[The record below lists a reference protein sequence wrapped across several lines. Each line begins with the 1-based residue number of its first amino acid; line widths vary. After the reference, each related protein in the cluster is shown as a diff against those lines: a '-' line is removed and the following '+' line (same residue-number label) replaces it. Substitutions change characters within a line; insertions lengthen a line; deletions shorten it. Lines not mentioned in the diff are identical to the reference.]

1 MRWWWWWWWWSVVL
15 SLAGSDLLFFYP
27 PPLLSSPTL
36 LSSFHPEKTKEDALA
51 LKEAATGAT
60 AKLVRVVQERNALS
74 TLQAEMMQ
82 GEEEKDIQTMK
93 DRQQQQAELHQLK
106 ETVEALHHKIILI
119 KKEKRVAEE
128 HCSNAEQSLE
138 DVMSQSDHRDQ
149 QLNARV
155 DQIARD
161 FNAAIEDRDASRQ
174 RAMQLEQEMSSMKE
188 QEEQLLKDRQTTKV
202 TVEAT
207 ISKLEQ
213 VTEEL
218 GRRIQS
224 ETALGT
230 EMVELRQELKET
242 EKKRT
247 QKEEELR
254 LDNEAVV
261 EECAGLEK
269 ALVKR

>member
-1 MRWWWWWWWWSVVL
+1 M
-15 SLAGSDLLFFYP
+15 
-27 PPLLSSPTL
+27 
-36 LSSFHPEKTKEDALA
+36 
-51 LKEAATGAT
+51 KEAAAGAT
-60 AKLVRVVQERNALS
+60 AKLVRVVQERDALF
-74 TLQAEMMQ
+74 TLQAEMMR

-93 DRQQQQAELHQLK
+93 DRQQQQAELRQLK
-106 ETVEALHHKIILI
+106 ETVEALHHKIMLI

-128 HCSNAEQSLE
+128 HCSNAEQSLA
-138 DVMSQSDHRDQ
+138 DLVSQSDHRDQ

-188 QEEQLLKDRQTTKV
+188 QEEQMLKDRQTTKV

-242 EKKRT
+242 EKKRNK
-247 QKEEELR
+247 KEEQLR
-254 LDNEAVV
+254 LDNEGVV
-261 EECAGLEK
+261 KECAGLEK

>member
-1 MRWWWWWWWWSVVL
+1 
-15 SLAGSDLLFFYP
+15 
-27 PPLLSSPTL
+27 
-36 LSSFHPEKTKEDALA
+36 
-51 LKEAATGAT
+51 
-60 AKLVRVVQERNALS
+60 
-74 TLQAEMMQ
+74 
-82 GEEEKDIQTMK
+82 
-93 DRQQQQAELHQLK
+93 
-106 ETVEALHHKIILI
+106 
-119 KKEKRVAEE
+119 
-128 HCSNAEQSLE
+128 
-138 DVMSQSDHRDQ
+138 
-149 QLNARV
+149 
-155 DQIARD
+155 
-161 FNAAIEDRDASRQ
+161 
-174 RAMQLEQEMSSMKE
+174 MSSMKE